1 MISGPPVMTRAAAI
15 QVLCRHLG
23 IGCIRTSG
31 SPRGQLTTVW
41 EWRGGHY
48 VTVRINAAHG
58 WAVGARNGAS
68 PWQLAEA
75 SNPLD
80 DKGPGAADILA
91 VARTA
96 GLIPADLPGV
106 LRPAE
111 AMAVRIAKVR
121 TDRRDEIGTT
131 TAAMLLLI
139 IQRLTGGPDYLT
151 EDHHGA

>member
-1 MISGPPVMTRAAAI
+1 MRDGQPRSAAI
-15 QVLCRHLG
+15 ETLCRHLG

-31 SPRGQLTTVW
+31 SPSGQLITVW
-41 EWRGGHY
+41 EWRGGCY
-48 VTVRINAAHG
+48 VTIRINGSHG
-58 WAVGARNGAS
+58 WAVGARNGGM
-68 PWQLAEA
+68 PWMLAEA

-80 DKGPGAADILA
+80 DLGPTAADILA
-91 VARTA
+91 VCRTA